1 VVTQIFCIANGL
13 APALVGL
20 LLMASTADA
29 VSSPSVPADRV
40 EAIIEPAAAS
50 IYTGEMLLLKVR
62 TTLFGKTVA
71 LEELKQPAL
80 QNFAWIQL
88 SPDRW
93 SPTQIDG
100 VQALR
105 FERVL
110 ALFPT
115 RSGSLTIDPFVHHLT
130 LADADNIRRSV
141 DLQSTAVDVDVESWA
156 AAQAGQGAGDSWW
169 LPARSFTITDK
180 WDGDPDRIPAGETAR
195 RTVIIEALG
204 LMAERLPPPPKLRSP
219 GVITFARPVERQTLL
234 SPAGPV
240 ARAVYSWDVRPA
252 SREAAALQALHISWF
267 DTAGRRMREATLQA
281 RRIAFARP
289 QADSL
294 LYASTRAPGSLA
306 HLAWYL
312 SALGG
317 FIVGLVIVLIDDKKG
332 HQPGRTL
339 TFAKLQARRQLRS
352 LRRAARLGDAYRFRV
367 AVCEL
372 ARRDP
377 GCSRVWLAAPP
388 VKSGLTALDL
398 YLFGPTKS
406 ERPQLNAIFA
416 AIRHAW
422 LHVESDGVDPLAG
435 LDAPTSAQQTRSVE
449 VAAANYVKQTA
460 MKMGALIT
468 THGRRWAGMWH

>member
-1 VVTQIFCIANGL
+1 VVTQIFCIANGRG
-13 APALVGL
+13 PALVGL
-20 LLMASTADA
+20 LCLVSAANAASSA
-29 VSSPSVPADRV
+29 SFPADRV
-40 EAIIEPAAAS
+40 EALMEPAAAS

-62 TTLFGKTVA
+62 TILFGKTVA

-130 LADADNIRRSV
+130 LADADNIRRTV
-141 DLQSTAVDVDVESWA
+141 DLQSTSVDVDVESWA
-156 AAQAGQGAGDSWW
+156 AAQAGRGAGDSWW

-204 LMAERLPPPPKLRSP
+204 LTAERLPPPPKLRSP
-219 GVITFARPVERQTLL
+219 GVITFARPVERKTLL

-240 ARAVYSWDVRPA
+240 ARAVYSWDVGPA
-252 SREAAALQALHISWF
+252 TREAAALQALHISWF
-267 DTAGRRMREATLQA
+267 DTVSRRMREATLQA

-289 QADSL
+289 QADSSL
-294 LYASTRAPGSLA
+294 DASTRAPGSLA

-317 FIVGLVIVLIDDKKG
+317 FIVGLVIVLIDDKEGRK
-332 HQPGRTL
+332 PDRTL
-339 TFAKLQARRQLRS
+339 TFAKLQAWRQLRS
-352 LRRAARLGDAYRFRV
+352 LRRAARWCDAYRFRV

-377 GCSRVWLAAPP
+377 RSSRLWLAAPP
-388 VKSGLTALDL
+388 VRNGLTALDL
-398 YLFGPTKS
+398 YLFGPSKS
-406 ERPQLNAIFA
+406 ERPDLNAIFA
-416 AIRHAW
+416 AIRSAW
-422 LHVESDGVDPLAG
+422 LSFESDAVDPIAG

-449 VAAANYVKQTA
+449 VAAATSAKQTA
-460 MKMGALIT
+460 MKMRALIT
-468 THGRRWAGMWH
+468 AQRRRWTGM